1 MCLEGQW
8 TRHTSADLPHP
19 LHLTLRPVAAVEV
32 AQGALFLSTRRSE
45 MCITAHLVGSETHTS
60 SRSASDIVGSAL
72 VDSKPQISVHRMLRD
87 FAEVSPHI
95 FQKAKVL

>member
-1 MCLEGQW
+1 
-8 TRHTSADLPHP
+8 
-19 LHLTLRPVAAVEV
+19 
-32 AQGALFLSTRRSE
+32 